1 MRNNKTGFIFI
12 LLFAALTIGCGGSSA
27 SGGNSLSSSG
37 QETVSS
43 SKEDV
48 KESVTADRSIIAESL
63 TGKVEAHTEAE
74 SYELVA
80 GEKLESGRY
89 IRSYDNSD
97 LTMLLDADKHVYA
110 GNETKLHL
118 TAEGKKGSSKTR
130 IDLYDGTL
138 VIGIDE
144 KLNAEETFEINTPNA
159 TMAVRGTVFT
169 VTVERQKD
177 LSFATNLKVDQGAVE
192 AVTTENGEKKT
203 ETIEAGGSRVFTGE
217 NVTPP
222 EVPAELVLQGF
233 ADRSFLSEEG
243 LLKYDEKMAELYGD
257 LPKVKSVDEIPASRD
272 GSKGFSGVYR
282 CDGFTVVIAENVKY
296 AFNRIDGIIV
306 DENDTRPFAVATV
319 AGGDPFFARSAS
331 KVSSTLIT
339 DYTFREDEN
348 VHVADMEYYL
358 DGDILYYHRRINE
371 DDFYEEFKTLKRTEE
386 DPVAVYNSFLSGS
399 GTSGAS
405 SGSDEEWA
413 DYYRNPKE
421 GYFFAGGTVYQLIDH
436 YRDAVEEKGKETNG
450 EVVGAGMVVFF
461 DVPQEYNG
469 EMIDHCCF
477 LFCDREMPAKE
488 EWDGVHMEFYGF
500 WGEDYESPEPE
511 LDITEQVLGNLHT
524 FYAYRHRKD

>member
-1 MRNNKTGFIFI
+1 MI
-12 LLFAALTIGCGGSSA
+12 LLVLLAAGCGKKMPVS
-27 SGGNSLSSSG
+27 SGGNSSSSEG
-37 QETVSS
+37 KETVSTS
-43 SKEDV
+43 EEEV
-48 KESVTADRSIIAESL
+48 KESVTANRSILAESL
-63 TGKVEAHTEAE
+63 TGKVEALTETE
-74 SYELVA
+74 RYELVA
-80 GEKLESGRY
+80 GDKLESERY
-89 IRSYDNSD
+89 IHSFAESD

-110 GNETKLHL
+110 GNDTKLHL
-118 TAEGKKGSSKTR
+118 TAEGKKGNSKTR
-130 IDLYDGTL
+130 IDLYEGTL

-169 VTVERQKD
+169 ITVERQKD
-177 LSFATNLKVDQGAVE
+177 RSFATNLKVDQGAVE

-203 ETIEAGGSRVFTGE
+203 ETIEAGESRDFIGE
-217 NVTPP
+217 SDKSP

-257 LPKVKSVDEIPASRD
+257 LPKVKSVSEIPASRD

-371 DDFYEEFKTLKRTEE
+371 DDFYEEFKTLKRTGE
-386 DPVAVYNSFLSGS
+386 DPVALYNSYIAGA
-399 GTSGAS
+399 GTAGAS
-405 SGSDEEWA
+405 SGSKESWD

-421 GYFFAGGTVYQLIDH
+421 GYFFTGGTVYRLPDY

-450 EVVGAGMVVFF
+450 EVVSAGMVVFF

>member
-1 MRNNKTGFIFI
+1 MTGEQSCVRGKENMRNKIPLYLFMI
-12 LLFAALTIGCGGSSA
+12 LLVVLAAGCGKETPASVSGSTSFSSA
-27 SGGNSLSSSG
+27 K
-37 QETVSS
+37 ETASTQ
-43 SKEDV
+43 KEEV
-48 KESVTADRSIIAESL
+48 KESVTANRSIIAESL
-63 TGKVEAHTEAE
+63 TGKVEALTETE
-74 SYELVA
+74 RYELVA
-80 GEKLESGRY
+80 GDKLESERY
-89 IRSYDNSD
+89 IHSFVESD

-110 GNETKLHL
+110 GNDTKLHL
-118 TAEGKKGSSKTR
+118 TAEGKKSSSKTR
-130 IDLYDGTL
+130 IDLYEGTL

-169 VTVERQKD
+169 ITVERQKD
-177 LSFATNLKVDQGAVE
+177 RSFATNLKVDQGAVE

-233 ADRSFLSEEG
+233 ADRSFLS
-243 LLKYDEKMAELYGD
+243 
-257 LPKVKSVDEIPASRD
+257 
-272 GSKGFSGVYR
+272 
-282 CDGFTVVIAENVKY
+282 
-296 AFNRIDGIIV
+296 
-306 DENDTRPFAVATV
+306 
-319 AGGDPFFARSAS
+319 
-331 KVSSTLIT
+331 
-339 DYTFREDEN
+339 
-348 VHVADMEYYL
+348 
-358 DGDILYYHRRINE
+358 
-371 DDFYEEFKTLKRTEE
+371 
-386 DPVAVYNSFLSGS
+386 GS

-405 SGSDEEWA
+405 SGSKESWD

-421 GYFFAGGTVYQLIDH
+421 GYFFTGGTVYRLPDY